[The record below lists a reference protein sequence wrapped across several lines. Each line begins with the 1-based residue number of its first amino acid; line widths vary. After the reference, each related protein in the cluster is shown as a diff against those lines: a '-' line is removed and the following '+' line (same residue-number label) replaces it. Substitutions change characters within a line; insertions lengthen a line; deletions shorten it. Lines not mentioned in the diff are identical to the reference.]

1 MIIMLV
7 SIAVACLFLIGYSY
21 LGYPLLLQWLT
32 RRKALPT
39 KLYESTDELPDVYI
53 LMSAFNEEKVIQKK
67 LNSVY
72 NTDYPLDKI
81 HFYIGS
87 DASTDQT
94 NQILSANKNKYSSLH
109 LLLFE
114 DRNGKAKVLNRL
126 ADALPPAKST
136 DIVVLTDAN
145 VLFERDTLFHLI
157 KYFKDKTIGQVGA
170 NIVNY
175 GFDKN
180 GIATQEAFYIQREN
194 KIKFLEGKFDGSMI
208 GAFGACY
215 AIRRDLLVVFPDNIL
230 MEDFYLS
237 MSVLQKKYKAIL
249 ALEAI
254 CKEDL
259 PGLIQDEFKR
269 KSRISAGNYQ
279 NIRYYLALLFAPFSK
294 IGFCYWSH
302 KLIRWF
308 CPFLIILMGICLTIL
323 SIQVVVVAQFFLRAI
338 ALLSLAIVVD
348 IIMEKAG
355 IHFLFLRFIR
365 YFLHMNLALLNGFI
379 IYIKGVKTN
388 VWTSTK
394 RSDE

>member
-1 MIIMLV
+1 MIIILG
-7 SIAVACLFLIGYSY
+7 SIVVACLLFIGYSY
-21 LGYPLLLQWLT
+21 IGYPLLLQWLT

-39 KLYESTDELPDVYI
+39 QLYKHADELPSIFI

-67 LNSVY
+67 INSVF
-72 NTDYPLDKI
+72 NTDYPIEKI

-94 NQILSANKNKYSSLH
+94 NQILRANQNQYPSLQ
-109 LLLFE
+109 LFLFE

-126 ADALPPAKST
+126 GAVLPPAKPT
-136 DIVVLTDAN
+136 DIVILTDAN

-157 KYFKDKTIGQVGA
+157 KYFQDETIGQVGA

-194 KIKFLEGKFDGSMI
+194 QIKFLEGKFDGSMI

-215 AIRRDLLVVFPDNIL
+215 AIRRDLLVAFPDNIL

-279 NIRYYLALLFAPFSK
+279 NIGYYLDTLFAPFSK

-308 CPFLIILMGICLTIL
+308 CPFLMLLMGICLTIL
-323 SIQVVVVAQFFLRAI
+323 SLQVVLVAQFFLSAI
-338 ALLSLAIVVD
+338 SLLAAAVVAD
-348 IIMEKAG
+348 IIIEKAG